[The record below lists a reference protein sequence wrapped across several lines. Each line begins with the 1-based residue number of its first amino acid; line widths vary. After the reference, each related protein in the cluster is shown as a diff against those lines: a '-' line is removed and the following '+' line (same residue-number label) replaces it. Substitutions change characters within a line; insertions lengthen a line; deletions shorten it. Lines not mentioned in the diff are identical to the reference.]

1 MVRKSDNKLAVV
13 KIIRKRNYSLNV
25 LEKLNYT
32 LQSILS
38 SKIDHPNCVPII
50 ETFATKHYAYIV
62 MEMCKGGELFDAI
75 TEEVI

>member
-1 MVRKSDNKLAVV
+1 MHPCHITSSV
-13 KIIRKRNYSLNV
+13 IITFSSLNV
-25 LEKLNYT
+25 LEKLNPT
-32 LQSILS
+32 LPLILS
-38 SKIDHPNCVPII
+38 SKIDHPHCVPII